1 MTDNKNLPKIIENSG
16 LALHKTRSLLSITD
30 KILASKR
37 LAVVDEAWLDELIA
51 WEHTHASRLIVLDTE
66 TTGLNPKDGN
76 RIVEIGCVELIDR
89 RLTGNNFHVYLN
101 PERDSEECA
110 LRVHGLTTEFLS
122 TKPKFD
128 SIANAFIDYIQG
140 SELIIHNAPFDVGFL
155 NYELARL
162 PNGLTIETCSTVFD
176 TLADAKKRHP
186 AQRNNLDALCKR
198 YGVDNSNRELHGA
211 LLDAQILAEVFLMM
225 TGGQFSL
232 MNESRAAESDGVVF
246 VG

>member
-1 MTDNKNLPKIIENSG
+1 M
-16 LALHKTRSLLSITD
+16 
-30 KILASKR
+30 
-37 LAVVDEAWLDELIA
+37 
-51 WEHTHASRLIVLDTE
+51 EHTHASRLIVLDTE
-66 TTGLNPKDGN
+66 TTGLNTKDGN

-89 RLTGNNFHVYLN
+89 RLTGNNFHVYIN
-101 PERDSEECA
+101 PERDSEEGA
-110 LRVHGLTTEFLS
+110 LRVHGLTTDFLS
-122 TKPKFD
+122 KKPKF
-128 SIANAFIDYIQG
+128 SEIATAFIDYIQG

-162 PNGLTIETCSTVFD
+162 PSGQTIEANSTVFD

-198 YGVDNSNRELHGA
+198 YSVDNSNRELHGA

-232 MNESRAAESDGVVF
+232 MNESSSAASNANASTEIIVRTLANRPPLPVLRCTDEELQIHEARLDSIKECVWRTN
-246 VG
+246 